1 MSRLPA
7 VVERTRPLDLEPQ
20 SQNSPV
26 IHIQKMIFN
35 EALAL
40 GASDIHIEPGR
51 ETTRVRYR
59 VDGLMKD
66 SMEIPRWMHDK
77 LVVRIKVLA
86 GMDITERRAPQD
98 GHIGH
103 SAESAADDIRVSALP
118 TRWGEKIVLRV
129 LRRDRAVKSISQLGF
144 SGEIEERLHAL
155 IRRPQGIFLVVGPTG
170 SGKTTTLYGLIHE
183 IHGEPL
189 NIVTIEDPIEYE
201 VDGITQVQLNEKAG
215 LTFPRALRSI
225 LRQDPDVIL
234 LGEIRDAE
242 TARTAFHA
250 AMTGHL
256 VLSTLHCPDTISTFL
271 RLAELGIERPLAA
284 NAILGVLAQRLVRLN
299 CAHCRTL
306 EEARPVFLERLNIAA
321 SQQDLLRHGAGCPD
335 CRFTG
340 TSGRAGIYELLEM
353 SPALR
358 QLSLT
363 GDDARMRE
371 AARESGLRTLDE
383 QATSMALKAVISA
396 REAYRSGHFNG
407 G

>member
-1 MSRLPA
+1 MSRLPVLA
-7 VVERTRPLDLEPQ
+7 ERPRSLDLEPVTDV
-20 SQNSPV
+20 SPV
-26 IHIQKMIFN
+26 IRIQQMIFR
-35 EALAL
+35 EAQVL

-51 ETTRVRYR
+51 EGTRVRYR
-59 VDGLMKD
+59 VNGLMKET
-66 SMEIPRWMHDK
+66 MALPRWMHEK
-77 LVVRIKVLA
+77 LVVRIKILA
-86 GMDITERRAPQD
+86 NLDITEKRAPQD

-103 SAESAADDIRVSALP
+103 SAESADDIRVSALP

-129 LRRDRAVKSISQLGF
+129 LRRDRAVMTIAQLGF
-144 SGEIEERLHAL
+144 PADLEERLHAL

-183 IHGEPL
+183 IRGEPL

-201 VDGITQVQLNEKAG
+201 VDGITQVQLQEKAG

-271 RLAELGIERPLAA
+271 RLGELGIERPLAA
-284 NAILGVLAQRLVRLN
+284 NSILGVLAQRLVRFN
-299 CAHCRTL
+299 CPTCRTP
-306 EEARPVFLERLNIAA
+306 EEPRPVLLERLKIAPEHR
-321 SQQDLLRHGAGCPD
+321 DRLRIGAGCPE

-340 TSGRAGIYELLEM
+340 SSGRAGLYELLEM
-353 SPALR
+353 GA
-358 QLSLT
+358 SL
-363 GDDARMRE
+363 RE
-371 AARESGLRTLDE
+371 AALSGNDERLRETALETGLRTLDE
-383 QATSMALKAVISA
+383 QARAMALEAKISA
-396 REAYRSGHFNG
+396 REAYRSGHFAG
-407 G
+407 V